1 VEGYRNISCV
11 TLCVVQ
17 PSVSFLSKGFLFVA
31 KEATISFLQRNS
43 LVADYRELVTE
54 LTLITLASADW
65 KPTGDRQLVQETE
78 HGEKLQRDGWVR
90 V

>member
-1 VEGYRNISCV
+1 LIKRS
-11 TLCVVQ
+11 
-17 PSVSFLSKGFLFVA
+17 
-31 KEATISFLQRNS
+31 S

-65 KPTGDRQLVQETE
+65 KPTGDRQLIQETE
-78 HGEKLQRDGWVR
+78 HGEKLQHDGCVR